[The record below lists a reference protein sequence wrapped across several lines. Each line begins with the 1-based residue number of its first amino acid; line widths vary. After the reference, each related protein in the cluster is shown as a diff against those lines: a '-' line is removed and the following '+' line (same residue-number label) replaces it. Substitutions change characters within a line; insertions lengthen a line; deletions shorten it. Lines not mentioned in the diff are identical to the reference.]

1 MKFWSAGGKG
11 DLVLPGDLHA
21 FQRGIGA
28 DDDDVAGLPGEKLL
42 RKLGQ
47 AKPVHA
53 PTAPAKFQDRTD
65 AHNTVLE
72 SVHPINGIAAN
83 PHEVPVFPCEF
94 VKFPQFE
101 MLDICKDL
109 KQLLGHWDK
118 N

>member
-11 DLVLPGDLHA
+11 DLVLPGDLIA

-28 DDDDVAGLPGEKLL
+28 DDDDVAGLPGEKFL

-65 AHNTVLE
+65 AHDTVLE
-72 SVHPINGIAAN
+72 SVDPINGKAAK
-83 PHEVPVFPCEF
+83 PHEVPFFPCGF
-94 VKFPQFE
+94 VKFPQLV
-101 MLDICKDL
+101 MSDIREDL
-109 KQLLGHWDK
+109 IAIIGPWG
-118 N
+118 